1 MKKSSFLITA
11 ILSLILS
18 FSLTSC
24 SSQDDKEKE
33 FEVDQEITD
42 GTGQITFARA
52 HYIEAKT
59 DAMNRVFEKKMMGHL
74 REYCTTR
81 KKNLK
86 MLRNYHTQTDFIT
99 LKYDFKQNRKVHVF
113 EFQCL

>member
-1 MKKSSFLITA
+1 MKTSILTTI
-11 ILSLILS
+11 ILSILLSIS
-18 FSLTSC
+18 FTSC

-42 GTGQITFARA
+42 GTGQVTFARA

-74 REYCTTR
+74 REYCTIR
-81 KKNLK
+81 KLNLK

-99 LKYDFKQNRKVHVF
+99 LKYDFRQNRKVHVF
-113 EFQCL
+113 EFQCI